1 MPENLPHRTPATTPM
16 QAQPWE
22 GELPSA
28 LQAAFPALKLAFHSF
43 QKQNFVE
50 APADAIVELLHYLRD
65 EQRFDMLTD
74 LTAVDRPSEPKR
86 FEVIYIL
93 YSFGRN
99 QRVRIKIRAALDEP
113 VASAAGLYAAADWL
127 EREVFDMFG
136 IVFHGHPNLKRILL
150 PEDWNGF
157 PLRKEA
163 SIVGMDNEWVQRNLG
178 IESGQS

>member
-1 MPENLPHRTPATTPM
+1 M

-28 LQAAFPALKLAFHSF
+28 VTAAFPTLNLSFHSF
-43 QKQNFVE
+43 QNQHFFE
-50 APADAIVELLHYLRD
+50 APAEAILELVQFLRD
-65 EQRFDMLTD
+65 EQHFDMLTD

-93 YSFGRN
+93 YSFSRN
-99 QRVRIKIRAALDEP
+99 ERVRIKTRCALDEAVP
-113 VASAAGLYAAADWL
+113 SITDMYAAANWL

-136 IVFHGHPNLKRILL
+136 IVFSGHPELKRILL

-157 PLRKEA
+157 PLRKES